1 METHMKKTVA
11 MLAAGLVVA
20 LGVSMVLTSAASA
33 GRRADRP
40 DHPGRAARQPDMTI
54 LPGSGGQQVG
64 PLGTAHDDV
73 FKVTWLTD
81 ANLAAKETFNVAN
94 INKSG
99 SMDYQTALKWVEAM
113 NDRHYLGHT
122 DWTLPTSP
130 AIDTSC
136 NSRKDNYFGYGCK
149 LSAMASL
156 YTNALHLSWP
166 RAVVAIS
173 GNRVGPFKNFQ
184 PNLYWSAEA
193 AEKNKNGYG
202 TFSFNNGAQGSNVDQ
217 NFFYVLP
224 MVPAKQPCPP
234 AGAKGALQLS
244 SDGKTVYDPV
254 TCVTWAAD
262 ANLAVTEK
270 FNIPAVNAFNGAV
283 NFSPTGGMTHAVALA
298 WVAQMKASG
307 YGGQH
312 DWVLPPLPKPN
323 AAGQC
328 GSKNPTVGCVAN
340 PLGELYYNQLRLHEG
355 DLVTPV
361 PDVKVGAFHNVQ
373 PYLYWSCNGDAG
385 QNICSTTKP
394 LPEQNYGWSFNFG
407 DGFQGTD
414 QQTKNLYVM
423 VYYPDRLAPLPRV
436 LKCQPGVKCQP

>member
-1 METHMKKTVA
+1 METRMQKTVA
-11 MLAAGLVVA
+11 TLAAGFLVI
-20 LGVSMVLTSAASA
+20 LGVSLALTSAVSA

-40 DHPGRAARQPDMTI
+40 GRAARQPEMQTQ
-54 LPGSGGQQVG
+54 PGGGPPQVV
-64 PLGTAHDDV
+64 PQGTVHDDV

-81 ANLAAKETFNVAN
+81 ANLAASEKFGVSN

-99 SMDYQTALKWVEAM
+99 SMDYQTALKWVKAM

-173 GNRVGPFKNFQ
+173 GDRVGPFKNFQ
-184 PNLYWSAEA
+184 PNLYWTAEA
-193 AEKNKNGYG
+193 GDKNKNGYG

-217 NFFYVLP
+217 NYFYVLP
-224 MVPAKQPCPP
+224 MVPPKQLCPP
-234 AGAKGALQLS
+234 AGAKSALQLS
-244 SDGKTVYDPV
+244 ADGKTVYDPV

-262 ANLAVTEK
+262 ANLAASEK
-270 FNIPAVNAFNGAV
+270 FGIPAVNVFTGAV
-283 NFSPTGGMTHAVALA
+283 NISPTGGMTHAVALA

-312 DWVLPPLPKPN
+312 DWVLPPLPKPK
-323 AAGQC
+323 ASGQC
-328 GSKNPTVGCVAN
+328 GSTNPIAGCDGN
-340 PLGELYYNQLRLHEG
+340 PLGELYYNQLHLREG
-355 DLVTPV
+355 ELVTPV
-361 PDVKVGAFHNVQ
+361 PNVKIGAFHNFQ

-385 QNICSTTKP
+385 QNTCSTTKP
-394 LPEQNYGWSFNFG
+394 LPEAKYGWSFNFG

-414 QQTKNLYVM
+414 QQPKNLYVI
-423 VYYPDRLAPLPRV
+423 VYYPDPAPPPPHPPRPPT
-436 LKCQPGVKCQP
+436 CRPGVHCQQ